1 MALSCHGPLIAAFF
15 MGVCMKPSP
24 FQLTRARRCG
34 YCGSRSHCTQYC
46 PKTNAG
52 RMNIA
57 LREQMNQLK
66 NRPQL

>member
-1 MALSCHGPLIAAFF
+1 
-15 MGVCMKPSP
+15 MGGCMKPSP

-57 LREQMNQLK
+57 IREQINQLK
-66 NRPQL
+66 NRQQL